1 MAQARQT
8 RTPENAPPANTDAI
22 DRLLVGAVDLHCH
35 SGPSVMPRCIDHI
48 AAMKETADA
57 GFRAVLIKDHYYSA
71 TPVTQLLNDNFAEL
85 GVEMLSG
92 VPLNNA
98 TGGFNVHAVDRGIKL
113 GAKLVWIPTFS
124 SANHIDHHKHD
135 GEFED
140 KFPTRKEQMRAP
152 IPLSVLDQNGDLHE
166 EVKVILD
173 LIAENDLVL
182 SSGHLYIREIWPLF
196 EEAKRR
202 GVKRL
207 LVNHPTYIVDATMA
221 DVTTLAGMGAY
232 LEHSKCMFI
241 EGSIYQLYDNENL
254 RALIEAG
261 TIEKTI
267 LGSDLGQNKNPLPVD
282 GFRSVVGMCLEMR
295 YNEDAIRRMIGG
307 NACELMGLE
316 DVRQDAW
323 VDAAN

>member
-1 MAQARQT
+1 MTQQHPTTSLNPQA
-8 RTPENAPPANTDAI
+8 TPSAEQV

-48 AAMKETADA
+48 AAMKQASAA
-57 GFRAVLIKDHYYSA
+57 GLRAVLIKDHYYSA

-98 TGGFNVHAVDRGIKL
+98 TGGFNVHAVDHGIKL
-113 GAKLVWIPTFS
+113 GAKLVWMPTFS

-135 GEFED
+135 DDFED
-140 KFPTRKEQMRAP
+140 KFPTTKEQMLAP
-152 IPLSVLDQNGDLHE
+152 IPLSVLNEAGALHE

-182 SSGHLYIREIWPLF
+182 SSGHLHIDEIWPLF

-202 GVKRL
+202 GVTRL
-207 LVNHPTYIVDATMA
+207 LVNHPTYIVDATPA
-221 DVTTLAGMGAY
+221 DMTTLAGMGAY
-232 LEHSKCMFI
+232 LKHSMCMFI
-241 EGSIYQLYDNENL
+241 EGSIYQFYDHDNL
-254 RALIEAG
+254 KSLIEAG

-282 GFRSVVGMCLEMR
+282 GFRSVIRMCLEIG
-295 YNEDAIRRMIGG
+295 YSEDEIYRMVGG
-307 NACELMGLE
+307 NACELMGME
-316 DVRQDAW
+316 AERQSVMEA
-323 VDAAN
+323 VG

>member
-35 SGPSVMPRCIDHI
+35 SGQSVMPRCIDHI

-57 GFRAVLIKDHYYSA
+57 GFGAVLIKDHYYSA
-71 TPVTQLLNDNFAEL
+71 TPVTQLLNDNFSEL

-98 TGGFNVHAVDRGIKL
+98 TGGFNVHAVNRGIKL

-135 GEFED
+135 GEFAD

-166 EVKVILD
+166 EEKVILD

-182 SSGHLYIREIWPLF
+182 SSGHLNIREI
-196 EEAKRR
+196 
-202 GVKRL
+202 
-207 LVNHPTYIVDATMA
+207 
-221 DVTTLAGMGAY
+221 
-232 LEHSKCMFI
+232 
-241 EGSIYQLYDNENL
+241 
-254 RALIEAG
+254 
-261 TIEKTI
+261 
-267 LGSDLGQNKNPLPVD
+267 
-282 GFRSVVGMCLEMR
+282 
-295 YNEDAIRRMIGG
+295 
-307 NACELMGLE
+307 
-316 DVRQDAW
+316 
-323 VDAAN
+323 

>member
-1 MAQARQT
+1 MALPRQNM
-8 RTPENAPPANTDAI
+8 TPENASSANKEVV

-48 AAMKETADA
+48 AAMKEAAEA

-98 TGGFNVHAVDRGIKL
+98 TGGFNVHAVDHGIKL
-113 GAKLVWIPTFS
+113 GAKLVWMPTFS

-135 GEFED
+135 DDFEE
-140 KFPTRKEQMRAP
+140 KFPTTREKMLAP
-152 IPLSVLDQNGDLHE
+152 IPLSVLDDNGNLHD

-182 SSGHLYIREIWPLF
+182 SSGHLNIREIWPLF
-196 EEAKRR
+196 EEAKGR
-202 GVKRL
+202 GVTRL
-207 LVNHPTYIVDATMA
+207 LVNHPTYVVDATMA
-221 DVTTLAGMGAY
+221 DLTTLAEMGAY
-232 LEHSKCMFI
+232 LEHSMCMFI
-241 EGSIYQLYDNENL
+241 EGSIYQFYDHDNL
-254 RALIEAG
+254 RAMIEAG

-282 GFRSVVGMCLEMR
+282 GFRGVVGMCLEMG
-295 YNEDAIRRMIGG
+295 YGESEIRRMIGG
-307 NACELMGLE
+307 NACSLMGLE
-316 DVRQDAW
+316 EVRRDAL
-323 VDAAN
+323 AAAG

>member
-1 MAQARQT
+1 MAQPRHI
-8 RTPENAPPANTDAI
+8 RTPENAPSANTDAI

-48 AAMKETADA
+48 AAMKEAAQA

-85 GVEMLSG
+85 GIEMLSG

-98 TGGFNVHAVDRGIKL
+98 TGGFNVHAVDHGIKL
-113 GAKLVWIPTFS
+113 GVKLVWMPTFS
-124 SANHIDHHKHD
+124 SANHISHHRHD
-135 GEFED
+135 DDFED
-140 KFPTRKEQMRAP
+140 KFPTTKEQMLAP
-152 IPLSVLDQNGDLHE
+152 IPLSVLDGGGKLHE

-182 SSGHLYIREIWPLF
+182 SSGHLHIDEIWPLF

-202 GVKRL
+202 GVNRL
-207 LVNHPTYIVDATMA
+207 LVNHPTYIVDATME
-221 DVTTLAGMGAY
+221 DMTTLAGMGAY
-232 LEHSKCMFI
+232 LEHSMCMFI
-241 EGSIYQLYDNENL
+241 EGSIYQFYDHDNL

-282 GFRSVVGMCLEMR
+282 GFRSVVGMCLEIG
-295 YNEDAIRRMIGG
+295 YSEDEIRRMVGG
-307 NACELMGLE
+307 NA
-316 DVRQDAW
+316 
-323 VDAAN
+323 

>member
-1 MAQARQT
+1 MAKFRQIT
-8 RTPENAPPANTDAI
+8 TLENVPSINADAI

-48 AAMKETADA
+48 AAMTQASEA
-57 GFRAVLIKDHYYSA
+57 GLRAVLIKDHYYSA

-98 TGGFNVHAVDRGIKL
+98 TGGFNVHAVDHGIKL
-113 GAKLVWIPTFS
+113 GAKLVWMPTFS

-135 GEFED
+135 DDFED
-140 KFPTRKEQMRAP
+140 KFPTTKEKMLAP
-152 IPLSVLDQNGDLHE
+152 IPLSVLDASGKLHE

-182 SSGHLYIREIWPLF
+182 SSGHLHIGEIWPLF
-196 EEAKRR
+196 EEAARR
-202 GVKRL
+202 GVTRL
-207 LVNHPTYIVDATMA
+207 LVNHPTYIVDATMEDMTA
-221 DVTTLAGMGAY
+221 LAGMGAY
-232 LEHSKCMFI
+232 LEHSMCMFI
-241 EGSIYQLYDNENL
+241 EGSIYQFYDHENL
-254 RALIEAG
+254 HALIEAG

-282 GFRSVVGMCLEMR
+282 GFRSAVKMCLEIG
-295 YNEDAIRRMIGG
+295 YSEADIRRMVGG
-307 NACELMGLE
+307 NACDLMGLE
-316 DVRQDAW
+316 TTRQDALE
-323 VDAAN
+323 AAG